1 MDDVLDNIPR
11 SQGSFVVIGAPGS
24 GKTTLAQALARQRGL
39 QYWSASAPM
48 KAKFAFETVLDREA
62 QPAVWRE
69 AFSAYCASALRED
82 IRATSKLLAPSGPV
96 VVEGFRN
103 PVDLSHFLKAGDQV
117 ILIQSDTEGRDPEP
131 FATGLESCVKQVEFL
146 AALGSVRL
154 TRLFRSGDTYT
165 LEL

>member
-1 MDDVLDNIPR
+1 MIDFLDTLSS
-11 SQGSFVVIGAPGS
+11 SQGSLVVIGNPGS
-24 GKTTLAQALARQRGL
+24 GKTTLAQALASQRGL

-48 KAKFAFETVLDREA
+48 KAKFVSESSLDREA
-62 QPAVWRE
+62 QPDVWRE

-82 IRATSKLLAPSGPV
+82 IRATSKLLSPSGPV

-103 PVDLSHFLKAGDQV
+103 PVDLSHFLKAGDHV
-117 ILIQSDTEGRDPEP
+117 ILIRSDTEGRDPEP

-154 TRLFRSGDTYT
+154 IRLFRSGGTYT
-165 LEL
+165 VEV